1 MFLRMIRGAFSHQ
14 WKKMIM
20 IALTIALGA
29 SIATAMINVMLGVGD
44 KVNREL
50 KTYGANITVVPKSSS
65 VLNDLYQMEEGE
77 SDTNAYLDESEVG
90 NIKKIF
96 WAFNIVDFTPLAET
110 NAVLVSGKA
119 GEEVK
124 LTGTWFNH
132 HLELDTGETLDTG
145 IKELRTWWDIKEGEW
160 LDEQSPAAGENAAMV
175 GESLAAREGIHAGD
189 RITLSGEKG
198 QEELTVT
205 GIFES
210 GGEDDDGIF
219 APIETV
225 QRISGTDGQITS
237 IEVSALTT
245 PDNELAE
252 KAAKDPSSL
261 TIAQYELWY
270 CTAYASSICYQ
281 IQEVIT
287 DSVASPVRQVAD
299 SEGAILEKTQ
309 LLMILITILS
319 LIGSGLG
326 ITNLVT
332 ASVMERSKEI
342 GLMKAV
348 GATDGAISAL
358 VLAEVLITGAAGAVI
373 GYFAGFGFAQII
385 GNSVFGSA
393 IEMKGFVIPIVGV
406 LVLAVTLTGSIPAV
420 RMLLRLQPA
429 EVLHGR

>member
-1 MFLRMIRGAFSHQ
+1 MFFRMIRGAFTHQ

-44 KVNREL
+44 KVNQEL
-50 KTYGANITVVPKSSS
+50 KTYGANITVVPKSAS
-65 VLNDLYQMEEGE
+65 VLNDLYQMEDADAQTG
-77 SDTNAYLDESEVG
+77 AYLKESELG
-90 NIKKIF
+90 NIKTIF
-96 WAFNIVDFTPLAET
+96 WAFNIVDFTPFIDTRVDLD
-110 NAVLVSGKA
+110 SGNTA
-119 GEEVK
+119 K
-124 LTGTWFNH
+124 LEGTWFNH
-132 HLELDTGETLDTG
+132 HLELATGETLDTG
-145 IKELRTWWDIKEGEW
+145 IKNLRNWWDIKSGDW
-160 LDEQSPAAGENAAMV
+160 LDEQTTQNGEDSVMV
-175 GESLAAREGIHAGD
+175 GETLAKREGISAGD
-189 RITLSGEKG
+189 TISLSTEHGTKEMK
-198 QEELTVT
+198 VAAV
-205 GIFES
+205 FEA
-210 GGEDDDGIF
+210 GGDEDDKIF

-225 QRISGTDGQITS
+225 QELSGTDGYITS

-252 KAAKDPSSL
+252 QAAKDPSSL

-270 CTAYASSICYQ
+270 CTAYVSSICYQ

-287 DSVASPVRQVAD
+287 DSVATPVRQVAD
-299 SEGAILEKTQ
+299 SEGAILEKTS

-319 LIGSGLG
+319 LVGSGLG

-342 GLMKAV
+342 GLLKAV
-348 GATDGAISAL
+348 GAKDGAISAL
-358 VLAEVLITGAAGAVI
+358 VLTEVILTGIAGAVM

-385 GNSVFGSA
+385 GHSVFGSA

-406 LVLAVTLTGSIPAV
+406 LVLAVTVIGSIPAI

>member
-1 MFLRMIRGAFSHQ
+1 MFFRMIRGAFSHQ

-44 KVNREL
+44 KVNQEL

-65 VLNDLYQMEEGE
+65 VLNDLYSMEEGE
-77 SDTNAYLDESEVG
+77 AATDAYLDESEVG
-90 NIKKIF
+90 NIKTIF
-96 WAFNIVDFTPLAET
+96 WAFNIVDFTPFIDAT
-110 NAVLVSGKA
+110 
-119 GEEVK
+119 VK
-124 LTGTWFNH
+124 LSSGNDVKLKGTWFNH
-132 HLELDTGETLDTG
+132 HLELATGETLDTG
-145 IKELRTWWDIKEGEW
+145 IRNLRTWWDIKDGSW
-160 LDEQSPAAGENAAMV
+160 IDEQQNVNEQAVMV
-175 GESLAAREGIHAGD
+175 GAGIAEREGIKAGD
-189 RITLSGEKG
+189 TISLTGKKG
-198 QEELTVT
+198 SEELRVV
-205 GIFES
+205 GIYEA
-210 GGEDDDGIF
+210 GGDEDDEIF
-219 APIETV
+219 APMETV
-225 QRISGTDGQITS
+225 QRLSGTDGYISS

-252 KAAKDPSSL
+252 QAARDPSSL

-270 CTAYASSICYQ
+270 CTAYVSSICYQ

-287 DSVASPVRQVAD
+287 DSVAKPVRQVAD

-319 LIGSGLG
+319 LVGSGLG

-332 ASVMERSKEI
+332 ASVMERSREI
-342 GLMKAV
+342 GLLKAV
-348 GATDGAISAL
+348 GAKDGAISAL
-358 VLAEVLITGAAGAVI
+358 VLTEVIITGIAGAVI
-373 GYFAGFGFAQII
+373 GYFAGIGFAQII
-385 GNSVFGSA
+385 GHSVFGSA

-406 LVLAVTLTGSIPAV
+406 LVIGVTLIGSIPAV